1 MPSRFIHNYIR
12 RIYIHRHIHSSPLC
26 PLCPLRITVGRVA
39 YTFRILAIGLGK
51 GIAFNLALAAS
62 TGNDKHFVQTFDKHS
77 LFGLVPPSARNT
89 TLSCFGKQHTAEKR
103 RDARARKRR
112 EDAGRG
118 ERERDAFA
126 TVRSSGCIPWGV
138 RSPRRPLYS
147 LTLFSN
153 PPFFHGFGIYYT
165 IPSPFRKVCVIHSFS
180 QLTHRASDLCSYC
193 PVRGIVS
200 PLFIVHLCVIF
211 PPWLGSLGFYLF
223 ATRPR
228 FLMFAGLKGI
238 RVLQ

>member
-1 MPSRFIHNYIR
+1 M
-12 RIYIHRHIHSSPLC
+12 SS
-26 PLCPLRITVGRVA
+26 PLRITVGRVA

-89 TLSCFGKQHTAEKR
+89 TLSCFGKQHIAEKR

-112 EDAGRG
+112 EDARRG

-138 RSPRRPLYS
+138 RLVDLFTRLLFFPIPLFPRVWYIL
-147 LTLFSN
+147 
-153 PPFFHGFGIYYT
+153 
-165 IPSPFRKVCVIHSFS
+165 PSSFCKVCVIHSFS

-211 PPWLGSLGFYLF
+211 PPWLGSVGFYLF

-228 FLMFAGLKGI
+228 FLMFAGSKGI
-238 RVLQ
+238 CVLR